1 MEVKAENG
9 TITLKK
15 VVQDVLQFTGMFR
28 PDAMLPTRQAAQAK
42 RVLSSLQQNQPI
54 QLSSGATAVSNPVT
68 NTFGSIKPTD
78 KGSEVAFSTKRGLS
92 RPKGPQSQ
100 VQQLG
105 VRATVNQVVDQI
117 PTARNNPDN
126 LDARYTFEAIQDEKD
141 IIKNMKQGKAPGSA
155 NQRAIAYE
163 RMTKGAFKAY
173 PKADVNELDLPEW
186 RGYGERIDQTRWQPR
201 DASGRYGKYVNFDP
215 TEPVKRLGKI
225 AAQFGAVKYVPQIGK
240 VVQAIQTVD
249 DLAEAAFG
257 VRPSQKIV
265 EEQQKQV
272 SKTVSKRP
280 DYNLGPILP
289 F

>member
-54 QLSSGATAVSNPVT
+54 QTSLGTGVYNPVT
-68 NTFGSIKPTD
+68 KTLGSLKQTD
-78 KGSEVAFSTKRGLS
+78 KGSEVSFSTKEGLS
-92 RPKGPQSQ
+92 RPKEPQSK

-105 VRATVNQVVDQI
+105 VKATVNQIVDQI

-126 LDARYTFEAIQDEKD
+126 LDARYTFTAIQDEKD
-141 IIKNMKQGKAPGSA
+141 IIRNMERGKFPGSN
-155 NQRAIAYE
+155 NQRAIAYD

-173 PKADVNELDLPEW
+173 PKYTEGHNLPEW
-186 RGYGERIDQTRWQPR
+186 IGYGERIDQTRWQPR
-201 DASGRYGKYVNFDP
+201 DASGRYGKYVNFDT
-215 TEPVKRLGKI
+215 TEPVKQLGKI
-225 AAQFGAVKYVPQIGK
+225 AAQFGAVKFVPQIGK
-240 VVQAIQTVD
+240 VVQALQTVD

-280 DYNLGPILP
+280 DYNFGPILP